1 VKYGEEWIN
10 EFLRRYEDLM
20 CALWKSIRAGQNR
33 FSAFISFGVED
44 GWRFVV
50 YRMIGVGTSFKGN
63 VPRFV
68 FMFLLPGSLPSSGH
82 SAGPVTSTL
91 PYFMGILGPPAS
103 WNFQG
108 IG

>member
-103 WNFQG
+103 
-108 IG
+108 